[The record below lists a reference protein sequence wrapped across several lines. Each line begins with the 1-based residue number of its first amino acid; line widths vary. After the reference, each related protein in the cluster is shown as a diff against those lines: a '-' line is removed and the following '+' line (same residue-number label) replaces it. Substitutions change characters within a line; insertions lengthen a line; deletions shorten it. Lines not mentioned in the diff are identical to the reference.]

1 MVTSLP
7 RTIWVKW
14 LKFSGEMYDNSK
26 QNLKEETL
34 SFTQEGWGGRRVEQE
49 GLGAHIVLILSSCLS
64 LCWQLWC
71 CWQLRSKAN
80 TFEAVTPSP
89 YPHLRGLLSLGGGP
103 VTQKKGSWDRMWRMS
118 IGLMARYC
126 CQQVL
131 QPWTFSE
138 QDLCK
143 FCLVHWPHLQCVCSL
158 VYWRTWTPLRS
169 KWDVISEGLGWKTPV
184 DSSNS

>member
-1 MVTSLP
+1 
-7 RTIWVKW
+7 
-14 LKFSGEMYDNSK
+14 MYDNSK

-49 GLGAHIVLILSSCLS
+49 GLGAHIVSILSSCLS